1 MAVGFICATI
11 IEYVMKKAL
20 LFLMLV
26 ASVVHAYAQDLLIKG
41 KVTDTRGTPLPGASV
56 TIKTTN
62 LSTITDAQG
71 NFQLKPGAITNP
83 VLIVS
88 YIGYT
93 RQEVSAGSGFVNIQL
108 KDESHSLNDIV
119 VVGYGTQR
127 KRDVTGSTSSVKAE
141 EIAKRPLT
149 RVEQALQGTTP
160 GVNVVSNSGQ
170 PGTGLSVRIRGA
182 NSITGS
188 NEPLYVIDGYIGG
201 NIESISPSDIESL
214 EILKDA
220 SATAIYGSR
229 GSNGVVL
236 ITTKSGKAGKPRI
249 DFGTWFSKAEI
260 PKKLPLMN
268 AYDFARN
275 VNAQYAAAGQ
285 QAGFT
290 DAQLEDLKAHP
301 TGTDWQ
307 DAIAQK
313 PWIQNYNLSVSGGS
327 EQVKYLFS
335 FNHLDQPGLI
345 PNSYYKRSTLR
356 ANIDA
361 KLNEKL
367 NLKVNITTSLPN
379 SRNNSYAGDIT
390 DPFAQAFQWDPTSPI
405 RDANGNYIL
414 KSSFGSNQINPVAQ
428 ANNQEDDNSSTNLTG
443 TGILTWKI
451 TPDLTFTTNNT
462 YEIGSGFGQTL
473 YGPQTSLGLVGADYA
488 EIRSS
493 KTRSYQN
500 SNFLTYNKTFGQHS
514 LTVTALYEQHGYT
527 STNVTARSG
536 NLTSY
541 SLGYYNLGLGQTQ
554 KTTSGYVED
563 ALISYMGRVNYAYK
577 DRYLF
582 TASVRTDGSSH
593 LVHKY
598 STFPSVAVGW
608 NMSRENFLKDSK
620 VISDLKLRG
629 GYGVTGN
636 QAVPAFASIPRI
648 LSGTQGPNG
657 TLGYY
662 FDGTKLTIG
671 TPLGA
676 PTDANLKWET
686 DAQTDVGVDAGFFH
700 NRLTISA
707 DAYYK
712 KITNLLY
719 NYQSPYYLSGL
730 SYPRNM
736 GSLENKGIE
745 LALGGTPVSV
755 GKFKWTSNL
764 TLSFN
769 KNKVLNLGGLDSV
782 VSGNVGSA
790 QSNEVI
796 LMVGK
801 PLGAFYG
808 YNYLGTWKTSE
819 AAEAAQFGLKPGDSK
834 YTDVNGDH
842 QYTNADLM
850 YVGNGTPK
858 YSFGFINDVSYGN
871 WTLSFMF
878 QGTHGNQIYSG
889 TLPYTFGGLGDA
901 RNATNKAIL
910 NAWTPGKETD
920 IPAFSSSSQNFINSS
935 RYVYDAS
942 YIKLKNISLTYRF
955 SDVMLSRIKLHTL
968 EVYVSGQNVFTITHY
983 PGYDPEVTN
992 ANAGAYPALAQGL
1005 ETGVIPNPRTYT
1017 AGVRIGF

>member
-1 MAVGFICATI
+1 
-11 IEYVMKKAL
+11 MKKCL
-20 LFLMLV
+20 LFLFFILGFV
-26 ASVVHAYAQDLLIKG
+26 YTYAQDLVIKG
-41 KVTDTRGTPLPGASV
+41 KVTDTKGTPLPGAGV
-56 TIKTTN
+56 TIKTTSI
-62 LSTITDAQG
+62 STVTDAQG
-71 NFQLKPGAITNP
+71 NFQLKATGIANP
-83 VLIVS
+83 VLVIS

-93 RQEVSAGSGFVNIQL
+93 RQEVAAGSGFVNVQL
-108 KDESHSLNDIV
+108 KEELHALNDVV

-127 KRDVTGSTSSVKAE
+127 KRDVTGATSSVKAE

-160 GVNVVSNSGQ
+160 GVNVQSNSGQ

-182 NSITGS
+182 NSITGG

-201 NIESISPSDIESL
+201 NIESVNPSDIESL

-236 ITTKSGKAGKPRI
+236 ITTKSGRSGKPRV
-249 DFGTWFSKAEI
+249 DFSSWFSKAEI
-260 PKKLPLMN
+260 PKKLNLMN
-268 AYDFARN
+268 AYEFAST
-275 VNAQYAAAGQ
+275 VNAQFAAAGQ
-285 QAGFT
+285 QPGFT
-290 DAQLEDLKAHP
+290 DAQLADFKNNP
-301 TGTDWQ
+301 GTDWQ
-307 DAIAQK
+307 DEIAEK

-327 EQVKYLFS
+327 DNVKYLFS

-345 PNSYYKRSTLR
+345 PNSYYKRSVLR

-361 KLNEKL
+361 KLNDKL
-367 NLKVNITTSLPN
+367 DLKVNLTTSLPN

-390 DPFAQAFQWDPTSPI
+390 DPFAQAFQWDPTTPV
-405 RDANGNYIL
+405 RDADGNYIL
-414 KSSFGSNQINPVAQ
+414 KSPFGSNQINPVAQ
-428 ANNQEDDNSSTNLTG
+428 ANNQKDDNSSTNITG
-443 TGILTWKI
+443 TSILTWKI
-451 TPDLTFTTNNT
+451 TKDLTFTTNNT
-462 YEIGSGFGQTL
+462 YEIGSAFGQTV
-473 YGPQTSLGLVGADYA
+473 YGPQTSLGLVGGDYA

-500 SNFLTYNKTFGQHS
+500 SNFLTYNKEFGQHN
-514 LTVTALYEQHGYT
+514 LTVTALFEQHGYNMT
-527 STNVTARSG
+527 SVAARSV

-541 SLGYYNLGLGQTQ
+541 SQGYYNLGLGQTQ

-563 ALISYMGRVNYAYK
+563 ALVSWMGRVNYSYK
-577 DRYLF
+577 DRYLL
-582 TASVRTDGSSH
+582 TASVRADGSSH
-593 LVHKY
+593 LAHKW

-608 NMSRENFLKDSK
+608 NISREDFLKDSK

-636 QAVPAFASIPRI
+636 QAVPAFASIPRL

-662 FDGTKLTIG
+662 FDGTKVTIG

-676 PTDANLKWET
+676 PVDPNLKWEN
-686 DAQTDVGVDAGFFH
+686 DAQTDVGLDAGFFN
-700 NRLTISA
+700 NRLTVNI

-745 LALGGTPVSV
+745 FAIGGTPVQS

-764 TLSFN
+764 TMSFN
-769 KNKVLNLGGLDSV
+769 RNKVLNLGGLDSV
-782 VSGNVGSA
+782 ISGNVGSA
-790 QSNEVI
+790 QQNEVI

-801 PLGAFYG
+801 PLGSFYG
-808 YNYLGTWKTSE
+808 YQYEGTWKSSE
-819 AAEAAQFGLKPGDSK
+819 AAQAAEFGKHPGDAK
-834 YTDVNGDH
+834 YVDVNGDK

-850 YVGNGTPK
+850 YIGNGTPK

-889 TLPYTFGGLGDA
+889 TIPYTYGGLGDA
-901 RNATNKAIL
+901 RNATSKDAL
-910 NAWTPGKETD
+910 SYWTPERETNF
-920 IPAFSSSSQNFINSS
+920 PSFSSTSQNFINSS

-942 YIKLKNISLTYRF
+942 YIKLKNVSLTYRF
-955 SDVMLSRIKLHTL
+955 PEEMLHRIKVSSL
-968 EVYVSGQNVFTITHY
+968 ELYVSGQNLFTITNY

-992 ANAGAYPALAQGL
+992 ANAGVYPALAQGL

-1017 AGVRIGF
+1017 AGVRLGF